1 MESPNP
7 IDALNCLKT
16 AEREA
21 TGGDYL
27 GAAHAALEASQRLI
41 SCKERQDENLRE
53 ALRNTIGCP

>member
-21 TGGDYL
+21 TKGNYL
-27 GAAHAALEASQRLI
+27 GAAHAALEAAGRLI
-41 SCKERQDENLRE
+41 SCKERQDDNLRE
-53 ALRNTIGCP
+53 AIRTAVGCP